1 METDYLKIIK
11 CEYLD
16 FFYLDSVSHS
26 WGVPTMKM
34 TDLSIL
40 CKWET
45 LKNRQCFKYLFSPL

>member
-1 METDYLKIIK
+1 MIFWI
-11 CEYLD
+11 C
-16 FFYLDSVSHS
+16 FYILSHS

-45 LKNRQCFKYLFSPL
+45 LKNRQRLKYLFAPLYFQLVISVF